1 MNLNLEGSHLLQA
14 AIEQTGYDYGGNTY
28 GGLVLHVANNTSLEK
43 VNMLVLSALDL
54 IDDETRGALF
64 EFIDQEK
71 SNINTLEFWKN
82 HQDEMFKKSALH
94 AFRIWNKKGLEF
106 NKEKFQILQ
115 NLIFNA
121 ILFNFV
127 MAIQRSNE
135 SRSFVRRAI
144 GHSFLA
150 RLFS

>member
-1 MNLNLEGSHLLQA
+1 
-14 AIEQTGYDYGGNTY
+14 
-28 GGLVLHVANNTSLEK
+28 
-43 VNMLVLSALDL
+43 
-54 IDDETRGALF
+54 
-64 EFIDQEK
+64 
-71 SNINTLEFWKN
+71 
-82 HQDEMFKKSALH
+82 MFKKSALH